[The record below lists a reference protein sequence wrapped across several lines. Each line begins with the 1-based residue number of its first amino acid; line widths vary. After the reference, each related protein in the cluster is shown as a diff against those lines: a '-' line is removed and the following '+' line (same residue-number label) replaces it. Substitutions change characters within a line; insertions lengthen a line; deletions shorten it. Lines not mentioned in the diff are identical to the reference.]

1 MEITMTAQRH
11 VHLLV
16 DGAGGKT
23 VQEPVHVVDLGDGR
37 FRLLHSPGFV
47 QGIAA
52 GDEFQTLDEH
62 GAFRILHRSGNI
74 AVQVFSEVS
83 VDTVIEEF
91 ARRVA
96 EIGGVLD
103 GTIERGM
110 VFTIP
115 IRACFPTIEALFN
128 ELVAAHA
135 GMEWLY
141 GNVYDPRDGIT
152 PLNWWTTTI

>member
-1 MEITMTAQRH
+1 MAVERH

-16 DGAGGKT
+16 EDLGGKPT
-23 VQEPVHVVDLGDGR
+23 QEPGHVIDLGGER

-52 GDEFQTLDEH
+52 GDEFQILDEQ
-62 GAFRILHRSGNI
+62 GVFRVLHRSGNI
-74 AVQVFSEVS
+74 AVQVFSEVP
-83 VDTVIEEF
+83 VEPMVGDFT
-91 ARRVA
+91 RRVA

-103 GTIERGM
+103 GRIEQGM

-115 IRACFPTIEALFN
+115 IQAGFQTIEALFN

-141 GNVYDPRDGIT
+141 GNVYDPRDGMT
-152 PLNWWTTTI
+152 PLDWWTAAK

>member
-1 MEITMTAQRH
+1 MAVERH

-16 DGAGGKT
+16 EDLGGKPT
-23 VQEPVHVVDLGDGR
+23 QEPVHVIDLGGER

-52 GDEFQTLDEH
+52 GDEFQILDEQ
-62 GAFRILHRSGNI
+62 GAFRVLHRSGNI
-74 AVQVFSEVS
+74 AVQVFSEVP
-83 VDTVIEEF
+83 VEPMVGDFT
-91 ARRVA
+91 RRVA

-103 GTIERGM
+103 GRIEQGM

-115 IRACFPTIEALFN
+115 IQAGFPTIEALFN

-141 GNVYDPRDGIT
+141 GNVYDPRDGMT
-152 PLNWWTTTI
+152 PLDWWTAAK